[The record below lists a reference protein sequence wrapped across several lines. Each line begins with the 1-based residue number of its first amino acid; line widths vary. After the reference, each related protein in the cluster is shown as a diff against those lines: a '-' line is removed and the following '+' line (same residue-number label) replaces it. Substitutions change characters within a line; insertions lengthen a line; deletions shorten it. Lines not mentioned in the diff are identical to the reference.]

1 MKFYILFFK
10 HLKLKINSKK
20 IDPFNVQKQPPEVFY
35 NKKLF
40 LKISQYSQENTRVSC
55 NFIIKRLQHRCFPV
69 NIAKFLGT
77 SIMKTIC
84 EQLFLKVQVAISKAM
99 RYIQIKEVCDRKYSI
114 KEKGSQSQQF
124 RISFAV

>member
-1 MKFYILFFK
+1 
-10 HLKLKINSKK
+10 
-20 IDPFNVQKQPPEVFY
+20 
-35 NKKLF
+35 
-40 LKISQYSQENTRVSC
+40 
-55 NFIIKRLQHRCFPV
+55 
-69 NIAKFLGT
+69 
-77 SIMKTIC
+77 MKTIC